1 MSWRWCFYINLPIGA
16 VTLLFIIVYYNPTR
30 NAQTLAIGWKAQ
42 LEQFDLYGTLIFLPM
57 IVCLLLALQWGG
69 SKYPWSNGRI
79 IALFVV
85 FGVLLIA
92 FSAIQVWKKD
102 HATVPPRLLKQRT
115 VAGACWYIL
124 TMGAAFFIFVYYIPI
139 WFQVCPLNFPFLGK
153 ETDRP

>member
-1 MSWRWCFYINLPIGA
+1 
-16 VTLLFIIVYYNPTR
+16 
-30 NAQTLAIGWKAQ
+30 
-42 LEQFDLYGTLIFLPM
+42 M